1 MSLRIVD
8 ISIQDTFGTR
18 VARIKPKSVTRIKGP
33 NGSGK
38 SSILRAVG
46 KIFDGGSDPSIIR
59 HGAEKSVVELGLED
73 GTKITRTCAPVKRRR
88 GADPNLPAEYN
99 TVLEILQPDGTPRR
113 APQTYINEL
122 ADALAVD
129 PGKIL
134 RIDASTVPGRK
145 ALAEILLKIMPIRFE
160 PAEIEQALQFKP
172 LALLD
177 QNGRPVAD
185 NRTAPEPLSLP
196 AVTAPLDLDG
206 LKKYALTV
214 TDQRRRVGQ
223 TRDDADGAVN
233 RGRATLP
240 EDDGIDYGGLL
251 KDAESHEKDVLQA
264 VSTQKVEIAT
274 LKGDSLADLQN
285 VHSAAIMGI
294 NGDIDAQIR
303 ELEKQRS
310 ERKALAETTFAE
322 KKATLLRIETESL
335 AELNDQSGPVLQQV
349 AAEIATLKEKLAG
362 QARAKFVREQ
372 IEENLETYRAA
383 ARKYDQLTE
392 VLARLEAMRK
402 DKLDSLPVA
411 GLEVMSDEVR
421 IDGTPWQN
429 VNTARRVEIAVQLC
443 TLLGGP
449 GPIFLDDAEHL
460 DAETRSWL
468 ERGLTDAGYQL
479 FEAIV
484 SDIDGLTIETFDP
497 VAA

>member
-46 KIFDGGSDPSIIR
+46 RVFEGGSDPSVIR
-59 HGAEKSVVELGLED
+59 HGAEKSVVELFLED

-88 GADPNLPAEYN
+88 GADPNLPVEYN
-99 TVLEILQPDGTPRR
+99 TLLEILQPDGTPRR

-134 RIDASTVPGRK
+134 GINASTVPGRK

-160 PAEIEQALQFKP
+160 PAEIAAKLSADYRDGSEVAKLDTNG
-172 LALLD
+172 LAL
-177 QNGRPVAD
+177 
-185 NRTAPEPLSLP
+185 P
-196 AVTAPLDLDG
+196 AITGPLDLDG

-240 EDDGIDYGGLL
+240 EDDSANYAADLVVAEREEKALREEIAGDKL
-251 KDAESHEKDVLQA
+251 KIERIKGEVIAEAVAANTKECSAIDAEIDAEIKRLNEQRATRKGAATQTLHTAKTDILTQESDALAALEERTAPKLRQA
-264 VSTQKVEIAT
+264 AFDIAT
-274 LKGDSLADLQN
+274 L
-285 VHSAAIMGI
+285 
-294 NGDIDAQIR
+294 R
-303 ELEKQRS
+303 ER
-310 ERKALAETTFAE
+310 
-322 KKATLLRIETESL
+322 
-335 AELNDQSGPVLQQV
+335 V
-349 AAEIATLKEKLAG
+349 AG

-372 IEENLETYRAA
+372 IEENLETYRTA

-392 VLARLEAMRK
+392 VLARLEAIRK

-411 GLEVMSDEVR
+411 GLEVMGDEVR

-429 VNTARRVEIAVQLC
+429 VNTARRVEVAVQLC